1 MRLEKCKE
9 RARKIKQETVSLILL
24 HSFLKGVCDVT
35 CWLIRPIIFSREIEG
50 FFYLAIYNVQL
61 FFYVLNF

>member
-35 CWLIRPIIFSREIEG
+35 CWLIRPIIFFKRD
-50 FFYLAIYNVQL
+50 
-61 FFYVLNF
+61 